1 MKKSRNIDI
10 RPNYGFGV
18 FSDRAVEI
26 WAPSIGFVVGFVL
39 CFLVLC
45 F

>member
-1 MKKSRNIDI
+1 MKKYRRYDI
-10 RPNYGFGV
+10 RPKYGFDV
-18 FSDRAVEI
+18 FSHDAVEL
-26 WAPSIGFVVGFVL
+26 WAPSIGFIVGFVL